1 MQVADVE
8 GPECQPVF
16 DSAARE
22 LYGVMDSVSEIGI
35 AVFIQIAGMF
45 SRPLGLEDDV
55 WGFEQGA
62 NGAQDRRLV
71 EALA

>member
-1 MQVADVE
+1 
-8 GPECQPVF
+8 
-16 DSAARE
+16 
-22 LYGVMDSVSEIGI
+22 MDSVSEIGI

-71 EALA
+71 EALV